1 MKFSQPLVLLLGG
14 VLSASGVG
22 CSAISAIVTDSRPAH
37 RENRSDTD
45 RIAAIGRVFE
55 NQGRYDKAEAMY
67 RRALKSRPQDSE
79 LQNQLQQLA
88 ERRKKQSFGPSGT
101 ARAIA
106 AADIVSPPKSNVRT
120 AHVAT
125 QTESE
130 PALHMSSPVGTHA
143 VAAADDFETLPQ
155 FPIAG
160 TAILAE
166 ASSDISNAAHTS
178 VPAPQIEV
186 ASGNSGHWRT
196 SSGRVV
202 TNDQVMAALESP
214 DQHLDLLLDALVLGD
229 STETKALAAVLVG
242 DCDPGNQKVREALAE
257 QLKSQ
262 PAPDVVLAVCDS
274 QIERGE
280 ADGQT
285 VSRLIGLCSG
295 SDHETQIQA
304 TSQLRNFAGT
314 EFEPQCTSV
323 LGGLLE
329 NAEPAVRATAAM
341 TLGDFTSLNNT
352 TNARLEELATKDAS
366 SNVREAAESA
376 LNRRQPD
383 TLQVIPTL
391 NLTPQ

>member
-67 RRALKSRPQDSE
+67 RRALNSRPQDSE

-88 ERRKKQSFGPSGT
+88 ERRKEQSFGPSGT
-101 ARAIA
+101 ASAIA
-106 AADIVSPPKSNVRT
+106 VADIVSPPKSNVRP
-120 AHVAT
+120 ARVAT

-130 PALHMSSPVGTHA
+130 QAVHLSSPVGTHA
-143 VAAADDFETLPQ
+143 VAADDFETLPQ

-160 TAILAE
+160 TATLAE
-166 ASSDISNAAHTS
+166 ASSNISNAAHAS
-178 VPAPQIEV
+178 VSAAQIEL
-186 ASGNSGHWRT
+186 ASGKSGHWRT

-202 TNDQVMAALESP
+202 TSDQVMAALESP

-229 STETKALAAVLVG
+229 STETKALAATLVG
-242 DCDPGNQKVREALAE
+242 DCDPGNKKVREALAE

-262 PAPDVVLAVCDS
+262 SAPDVVLALCDS

-285 VSRLIGLCSG
+285 VSQLIGLCSG

-314 EFEPQCTSV
+314 EFEPQCTAV

-329 NAEPAVRATAAM
+329 NAEPAVRAAAAL
-341 TLGDFTSLNNT
+341 TFGDFKSLNNA
-352 TNARLEELATKDAS
+352 TNARLEELAAKDSS

-376 LNRRQPD
+376 LNRRQPE

-391 NLTPQ
+391 NVAPQ

>member
-1 MKFSQPLVLLLGG
+1 MKFSQPLVLLLGS

-67 RRALKSRPQDSE
+67 RRALNSRPQDSE
-79 LQNQLQQLA
+79 LRNQLQHLA
-88 ERRKKQSFGPSGT
+88 ERRKEQSFGPSGT
-101 ARAIA
+101 ASAIA
-106 AADIVSPPKSNVRT
+106 AADIVSPPKSNVRP
-120 AHVAT
+120 APVAT

-130 PALHMSSPVGTHA
+130 PTVHLSSPIDTD
-143 VAAADDFETLPQ
+143 AAAVDDFEMLPQ
-155 FPIAG
+155 LPLAG
-160 TAILAE
+160 TATLAE
-166 ASSDISNAAHTS
+166 TSSIISTAAHTS
-178 VPAPQIEV
+178 APVQQIEL
-186 ASGNSGHWRT
+186 ASGKSDGWKK

-202 TNDQVMAALESP
+202 TMDQVMAALESP
-214 DQHLDLLLDALVLGD
+214 DQHLELLLDALVQGD
-229 STETKALAAVLVG
+229 STETKALAATLLG
-242 DCDPGNQKVREALAE
+242 DCDPGNQKACEALAE

-262 PAPDVVLAVCDS
+262 STPDVVLALCDS

-314 EFEPQCTSV
+314 EFEPQCTAV
-323 LGGLLE
+323 LSGLLAD
-329 NAEPAVRATAAM
+329 AEPSVRATAAL
-341 TLGDFTSLNNT
+341 TLGDFTSLSTST
-352 TNARLEELATKDAS
+352 TSRLEELATKDAS

-376 LNRRQPD
+376 LSRQPLD

-391 NLTPQ
+391 NIAPQ